1 MPVKRLTA
9 VFVEN
14 LRSVNGSRVEY
25 ADEITKGLHL
35 RIGNGGRKSWSVV
48 YRVGGRKARMTLGTF
63 PALSLAGAR
72 TAALAVIAKAQAGD
86 DPVAERR
93 EKDARYDETVEV
105 IGRMWVEQHAKLNNR
120 SWHSQERQ
128 LELYVYPK
136 FGRRAASSLKRRDII
151 DLIDEIALTGREQ
164 NANLPLKIGSRR
176 KPQGGNTAADNVLK
190 VFRSVLNWAL
200 SKDKLTAN
208 PALGVRAPQKAKA
221 RERTL
226 SDEEIKAVWT
236 GAEALGY
243 PFGSHLLLC
252 LLTGQRRT
260 EVAEMR
266 WEELQGDTWAI
277 PSSRTKGKRPHL
289 VPLSSATKAV
299 LDACP
304 RFDDGTFILST
315 TLGRRPISGFSKA
328 KAASAIHIQD
338 WRCHDLRRTCATGM
352 ARLGILSE
360 IISRILNHATPSGV
374 TNAHYNHYE
383 YIAEK
388 RDALDRWG
396 NQVLEIAKR
405 EPARIQIFRTKF
417 DPSN

>member
-35 RIGNGGRKSWSVV
+35 RIGNGAHKSWSVI

-72 TAALAVIAKAQAGD
+72 IAALAVIAKAQAGD
-86 DPVAERR
+86 DPIAERR
-93 EKDARYDETVEV
+93 EKDVRYGETVEV

-120 SWHSQERQ
+120 SWRSQERQ

-136 FGRRAASSLKRRDII
+136 FGRRAISSLKRRDII

-164 NANLPLKIGSRR
+164 NEKLPLKIGSRR
-176 KPQGGNTAADNVLK
+176 ESQGGNTVADNVLK

-208 PALGVRAPQKAKA
+208 PASGVRAPHKAEA

-226 SDEEIKAVWT
+226 SDEEIKAVWQ
-236 GAEALGY
+236 GAQTLGY

-260 EVAEMR
+260 EVAQMR
-266 WEELQGDTWAI
+266 WEEVQGDIWAI
-277 PSSRTKGKRPHL
+277 PSSRTKGKRAHL
-289 VPLSSATKAV
+289 VPLSPATRAV
-299 LDACP
+299 LDTCP
-304 RFDDGTFILST
+304 RFDEGTFILST

-328 KAASAIHIQD
+328 KTTVASSVED

-352 ARLGILSE
+352 ARLGVLGE

-383 YIAEK
+383 YMAEK

-396 NQVLEIAKR
+396 KRVLEIIEGQSDR
-405 EPARIQIFRTKF
+405 
-417 DPSN
+417 